1 MAAHAATHEFKAEIS
16 QLLEIITHSI
26 YTNREIFLRELV
38 SNASDA
44 LEKLRF
50 LQSSGE
56 AVADPD
62 LAPAIAVDVDK
73 DAKTITLSDTG
84 LGMTRDELVANIGTI
99 AHSGSAE
106 FMARLAAQKQEGDKN
121 GGAAQADALIGRFGV
136 GFYSVFMV
144 AKEVAVA
151 TRSWQAGEEAVL
163 WTSDGTGSYTI
174 APAEEPLPR
183 GARITIRLKD
193 DAAEFAD
200 PERLR
205 EIIRRHSNFLA
216 FPISVA
222 GERVN
227 TTPALW
233 REPKFS
239 ITDEQYD
246 EFYSFLTYDSQK
258 PLDRLHLA
266 VDAPVQFT
274 GLVFAPDQDTDT
286 LGLAAEQYGLD
297 LYVRRVLI
305 SRSLKDLIPQYLGFL
320 RGLVDAEDLPLN
332 ISRETLQENLLIAKI
347 RSTLTKQ
354 VLNRLK
360 ALAEEDPGRYAT
372 FWGRHQRMFKLGY
385 TDFANRDAFAELLRF
400 NSSAH
405 EDAKGLTSLAEYA
418 GRMKDGQKAIYAI
431 SGPSREAVRLSAR
444 LEIFRRKGVEV
455 LYLFDPIDEF
465 ILDTLRTYKEHKL
478 APAEQADIA
487 ELEALP
493 DVEEARKAE
502 ELTADQKTALD
513 GLVAAFKAAL
523 GERVAD
529 VRASRRLSDSPVC
542 LVSPEG
548 AMSSGME
555 KVMKVITKD
564 TTPPRLVLEVNPD
577 HAITRNLLK
586 VYGADPA
593 DPFLA
598 LSIENLYDAAL
609 LLDGYLADPHAL
621 TSRTTKLLDQAAAW
635 YAEIKKL

>member
-1 MAAHAATHEFKAEIS
+1 MTSKATTHEFKAEIS

-50 LQSSGE
+50 LQSAGE
-56 AVADPD
+56 TVADPD
-62 LAPAIAVDVDK
+62 LAPAVSVAVDK
-73 DAKTITLSDTG
+73 EAKAITLTDTG

-106 FMARLAAQKQEGDKN
+106 FMAKLAKENN
-121 GGAAQADALIGRFGV
+121 GGQSKADALIGRFGV

-144 AKEVAVA
+144 AKEVTVA
-151 TRSWQAGEEAVL
+151 TRSWQPAEAAVL

-174 APAEEPLPR
+174 AETEEALPR
-183 GARITIRLKD
+183 GTRITIALRD
-193 DAAEFAD
+193 EAAEYAD
-200 PERLR
+200 PERLK
-205 EIIRRHSNFLA
+205 EAIRRHSNFLA
-216 FPISVA
+216 FPISVD
-222 GERVN
+222 GEQVN

-239 ITDEQYD
+239 IKQEQYD
-246 EFYSFLTYDSQK
+246 EFYAFLTYDQNK
-258 PLDRLHLA
+258 PLDHLHLA

-274 GLVFAPDQDTDT
+274 GLVFVPDQDTDT

-347 RSTLTKQ
+347 KNTLTKQ
-354 VLNRLK
+354 VLSRLK
-360 ALAEEDPGRYAT
+360 SLAGEDADKYAT
-372 FWGRHQRMFKLGY
+372 FWRRHNKMFKLGY
-385 TDFANRDAFAELLRF
+385 SDYANRETFSELLRF
-400 NSSAH
+400 NSSTH
-405 EDAKGLTSLAEYA
+405 EDAKGLTSLAEYV
-418 GRMKDGQKAIYAI
+418 GRMKEGQKAIYSI

-444 LEIFRRKGVEV
+444 LEIFKRKGVEV
-455 LYLFDPIDEF
+455 LFLYDPIDEF
-465 ILDTLRTYKEHKL
+465 ILDTLREYKEHKL
-478 APAEQADIA
+478 VPAEQADIA

-493 DVEEARKAE
+493 DVAEAKKAE
-502 ELTADQKTALD
+502 ELTAEQKTALD
-513 GLVAAFKAAL
+513 GLVGVFKATL

-555 KVMKVITKD
+555 KIMKVITKD
-564 TTPPRLVLEVNPD
+564 TTPPKLVLEVNPD

-586 VYGADPA
+586 VYGANPA

-598 LSIENLYDAAL
+598 LSIENLFDAAL

-621 TSRTTKLLDQAAAW
+621 TSRTTQLLDQAAAW

>member
-1 MAAHAATHEFKAEIS
+1 MAEKATTHEFKAEIS

-56 AVADPD
+56 AVADPE
-62 LAPAIAVDVDK
+62 LAPGISLAVDKEARTV
-73 DAKTITLSDTG
+73 TVTDTG

-106 FMARLAAQKQEGDKN
+106 FMARLAKEKN
-121 GGAAQADALIGRFGV
+121 GGEAKADSLIGRFGV
-136 GFYSVFMV
+136 GFYAVFMV
-144 AKEVAVA
+144 AREVTVA
-151 TRSWQAGEEAVL
+151 TRSWQEGEQAVL
-163 WTSDGTGSYTI
+163 WTSDGTGSYSI
-174 APAEEPLPR
+174 APAEEKLPR
-183 GARITIRLKD
+183 GTRITIALKD
-193 DAAEFAD
+193 EAAEYAD
-200 PERLR
+200 PERLK
-205 EIIRRHSNFLA
+205 ETIRRHSNFLA
-216 FPISVA
+216 FPISVD

-239 ITDEQYD
+239 IQQEQYD
-246 EFYSFLTYDSQK
+246 EFYSFLTYDSTK
-258 PLDRLHLA
+258 PLDHLHLA

-274 GLVFAPDQDTDT
+274 GLVFAPDHATDT

-347 RSTLTKQ
+347 KSTLTKQ
-354 VLNRLK
+354 VLARLK
-360 ALAEEDPGRYAT
+360 SLAEEDPDKYAA
-372 FWGRHQRMFKLGY
+372 FWRHHSKMFKLGY
-385 TDFANRDAFAELLRF
+385 TDYANRDAFAELLRF
-400 NSSAH
+400 NSGIH
-405 EDAKGLTSLAEYA
+405 EDAKGLTSLAEYV
-418 GRMKDGQKAIYAI
+418 GRMKEGQKAIYSI

-444 LEIFRRKGVEV
+444 LEIFKRKGVEV
-455 LYLFDPIDEF
+455 LYLYDPIDEF
-465 ILDTLRTYKEHKL
+465 ILDTLREYKEHKL
-478 APAEQADIA
+478 VPAEQADIA

-493 DVEEARKAE
+493 DVAEVKKAE
-502 ELTADQKTALD
+502 ELNEAQKTALD
-513 GLVAAFKAAL
+513 GLVGVFKACL

-548 AMSSGME
+548 AMSTGME
-555 KVMKVITKD
+555 KIMKVITKD
-564 TTPPRLVLEVNPD
+564 TTPPKLVLEVNPD

-586 VYGADPA
+586 VYGASPD

-598 LSIENLYDAAL
+598 LSIENLFDAAL
-609 LLDGYLADPHAL
+609 LLDGYLSDPHAL

>member
-1 MAAHAATHEFKAEIS
+1 MAPQAATHDFKAEIS

-50 LQSSGE
+50 LQSSGQ

-62 LAPAIAVDVDK
+62 LAPAVSVEVDK
-73 DAKTITLSDTG
+73 DAKTVTIADTG
-84 LGMTRDELVANIGTI
+84 LGMTRDELVANLGSI

-106 FMARLAAQKQEGDKN
+106 FMARLAAEKKEGDGN
-121 GGAAQADALIGRFGV
+121 GGAADSLIGRFGV

-144 AKEVAVA
+144 AREVEVA
-151 TRSWQAGEEAVL
+151 TRSWQPGEEAML
-163 WTSDGTGSYTI
+163 WTSDGTGTYTV
-174 APAEEPLPR
+174 APAEEKLPR
-183 GARITIRLKD
+183 GARITLRLKD
-193 DAAEFAD
+193 EAAEFAD
-200 PERLR
+200 PERLKD
-205 EIIRRHSNFLA
+205 IIRRHSNFLA
-216 FPISVA
+216 FPVSVA

-239 ITDEQYD
+239 ITPEQYD
-246 EFYSFLTYDSQK
+246 EFYTFLTYDSHK
-258 PLDRLHLA
+258 PLDCLHLA

-274 GLVFAPDQDTDT
+274 GLAFTPDRDTDT

-305 SRSLKDLIPQYLGFL
+305 TRSLKDLIPQYLGFL

-332 ISRETLQENLLIAKI
+332 ISRETLQENPLIAKI
-347 RSTLTKQ
+347 KATLTKQ
-354 VLNRLK
+354 ALARFK
-360 ALAEEDPGRYAT
+360 ALAEEDADKYAT
-372 FWGRHQRMFKLGY
+372 FWRRHHKMFKLGY
-385 TDFANRDAFAELLRF
+385 SDYANREAFAELLRF
-400 NSSAH
+400 NSSIH
-405 EDAKGLTSLAEYA
+405 EDAEGLTSLAGYV
-418 GRMKDGQKAIYAI
+418 GRMKEGQKAIYAI

-444 LEIFRRKGVEV
+444 LEILRRKGVEA
-455 LYLFDPIDEF
+455 LYLYDPIDEF
-465 ILDTLRTYKEHKL
+465 ILDSLREYAGHKL
-478 APAEQADIA
+478 LAAEQADMA

-493 DVEEARKAE
+493 DVAEVKKAE
-502 ELTADQKTALD
+502 ELNEAQKTALD
-513 GLVAAFKAAL
+513 GLAGAFKAAL

-529 VRASRRLSDSPVC
+529 VRVSRRLSDSPVC

-548 AMSSGME
+548 SMSSGME
-555 KVMKVITKD
+555 KIMKVITKD
-564 TTPPRLVLEVNPD
+564 HTPPRLVLEVNPD

-586 VYGADPA
+586 VYAASPE

-598 LSIENLYDAAL
+598 LSIENLFDSAL
-609 LLDGYLADPHAL
+609 LLDGYLSDPHAL
-621 TSRTTKLLDQAAAW
+621 TTRTTKLLEQAAGW
-635 YAEIKKL
+635 YAEIRKL